1 MAVPF
6 IDLTRLVQRVR
17 SDVLPAW
24 TECLDRCEFVG
35 GPRVAALE
43 KKLASTLAVPRVVT
57 CANGT
62 DALLVGLQALGVKRG
77 SKVALPNLTFWATFE
92 AVAQLG
98 ATPILV
104 DVDPDDLQMSLAE
117 LKSAHDAHRFDVA
130 MLVHLYGWASKD
142 LHSIRAFCKDR
153 SIGLL
158 EDGAQCFG
166 VEAFGEPVLAKATVA
181 TLSFYPAKVIGGA
194 MDGGAVTLQ
203 SAEHEAYVRSI
214 CNHGRSDHYSYAH
227 VGWNS
232 RMGGLQAAFVTA
244 MVDLLPEIVANR
256 RATAEWYRER
266 LAAIPGVKVYGPPAG
281 VVENGY
287 LNVFTVEGK
296 KGQEIVDALKK
307 AGVGAARTYP
317 EPMNAQPP
325 ARAVGA
331 IPHGDLEQSR
341 RLCESVVNLPLFY
354 GIRED
359 EREEALQAL
368 RAAIQ

>member
-6 IDLTRLVQRVR
+6 IDLSRLVQRVR
-17 SDVLPAW
+17 ADVLPAW
-24 TECLDRCEFVG
+24 AECFDRCEFVG

-43 KKLASTLAVPRVVT
+43 EKLRSILGVPRAVT

-62 DALLVGLQALGVKRG
+62 DALIVGLQALGVRRG

-117 LKSAHDAHRFDVA
+117 LRSAHEAHRFDVA
-130 MLVHLYGWASKD
+130 LLVHLYGWASHR
-142 LHSIRAFCKDR
+142 LREIRTFCEER
-153 SIGLL
+153 EIGLL

-166 VEAFGEPVLAKATVA
+166 VRAFGEPVLAKATVA

-194 MDGGAVTLQ
+194 MDGGAITAQ
-203 SAEHEAYVRSI
+203 SPEREAFVRSI
-214 CNHGRSDHYSYAH
+214 CNHGRSDHYAYAH

-232 RMGGLQAAFVTA
+232 RMGGLQAAFLSA
-244 MVDLLPEIVANR
+244 MVDLTSEIVEDR
-256 RATAEWYRER
+256 RASAEWYRER
-266 LAAIPGVKVYGPPAG
+266 LRAMEGVKVYGPPADI
-281 VVENGY
+281 VENGY
-287 LNVFTVEGK
+287 LNVFTVAGK
-296 KGQEIVDALKK
+296 RGQEIVDALKK

-317 EPMNAQPP
+317 TPMDAQPP

-331 IPHGDLEQSR
+331 VAHGDLRVSR
-341 RLCESVVNLPLFY
+341 DLCEGVVNLPLFF

-359 EREEALQAL
+359 EREEAVRAL
-368 RAAIQ
+368 AAAL